1 MCKTLLRD
9 LAGQPLELVAIKK
22 YKRGATVMKSI
33 PLTEGTPYWR
43 NPSLEPNDG
52 MESLAYVPTKLSK
65 NLSGRTY
72 LEV

>member
-1 MCKTLLRD
+1 
-9 LAGQPLELVAIKK
+9 
-22 YKRGATVMKSI
+22 MKSI